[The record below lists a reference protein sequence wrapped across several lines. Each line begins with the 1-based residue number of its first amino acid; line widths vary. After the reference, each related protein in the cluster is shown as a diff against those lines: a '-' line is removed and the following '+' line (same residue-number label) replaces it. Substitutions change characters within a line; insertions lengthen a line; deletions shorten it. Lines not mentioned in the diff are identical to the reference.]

1 MTMEGKPYSRRLQD
15 LEERFEQLEPL
26 IPEGYEKEAISVL
39 HGIVQELWRSLHSG
53 GGAPSTD
60 GPTLADIAELHRR
73 APPMEGEAHSTP
85 LPVGARAPDITLQDG
100 NGHRV
105 SLHDFRGRPVILV
118 FYPLDWSPS
127 CSDQLSLYQAESG
140 EFDKYAAQLL
150 AVSVDSIYSHG
161 AWAAVR
167 GLSFPL
173 LADFQPKGEVAR
185 RYQVWRPKEGFC
197 ERALYVVDK
206 DGMIRYSY
214 VSPKLDQVPDI
225 YELYRVLDSLQA
237 PVRGAPEVAGRK

>member
-1 MTMEGKPYSRRLQD
+1 MEGKPYSRRLQD
-15 LEERFEQLEPL
+15 LEDRFEQLDPL
-26 IPEGYEKEAISVL
+26 IPEGHEKEAISVL
-39 HGIVQELWRSLHSG
+39 HGIVQELLRSLHRG

-73 APPMEGEAHSTP
+73 APPMEGESHSTP
-85 LPVGARAPDITLQDG
+85 LSVGARAPDLSLQDG
-100 NGHRV
+100 NGRLV

-185 RYQVWRPKEGFC
+185 MYGVYRGGDGTSD
-197 ERALYVVDK
+197 RALFVI
-206 DGMIRYSY
+206 DGQGVIRWSY
-214 VSPKLDQVPDI
+214 VSPVGVNPGADGIDYEEATIRLVGAHTPDVNWF
-225 YELYRVLDSLQA
+225 VL
-237 PVRGAPEVAGRK
+237 